1 MAVYAAPES
10 NLEGAPS
17 SPLNVEPTVGEVE
30 AKTLQRIRE
39 LIAAGMHPDEARRV
53 AYAQTGL
60 GDAYSRDMQRQF
72 EEGRNRPPDEEE
84 MALRASM
91 RPAPL
96 DMSSTDTLPGD
107 QPGTMRVWNQRTR
120 QYDTVRKPTAPVAP
134 KPDPTLGSPVGS
146 GPAFSTEAE
155 RDRYNARPKYTGEQE
170 QAMRDAGAT
179 WAEIAEAR
187 MSPRD
192 RDMMGVGQ
200 SGYAPVYS
208 PSGGVT
214 YLPRAPGAGTA
225 NAATD
230 GRMVGKEVDN
240 RDRNPSL
247 QRPDLEAR
255 GYVPTMVDGPNGPE
269 MVYMLTP
276 EKLKANRELGQQ
288 QSNARMMS
296 RLRDAAGITN
306 PTEEDLA
313 LTADQLRERGRAK
326 KLADR
331 QAKELQWRA
340 QVMMRAG
347 NRAGALAL
355 PGLDDW
361 QRSVIAGGPTPLGVE
376 AARAARR
383 DGGDDAR
390 LAAIQAQMETAA
402 ADREQRRQEFEQS
415 MNDRE
420 AEREQRRDDSQA
432 EHTRRLEEFRAANA
446 RAMAELRAR
455 DDATRMEWD
464 TRARMNTENAGVERA
479 KAEAA
484 EKLKADEAR
493 RNEEMLRKKEHERT
507 VIAPLEAQH
516 GAGIRHII
524 AGNYETPEAQ
534 ASMESM
540 AAASDQ
546 SWTGFYNSDAL
557 RLDATLQR
565 LGITDPSVRLR
576 LVNQYGL
583 GPMAAFGPGG
593 RSGPISGIVNW
604 MYGAPSYTQVPSPGS

>member
-1 MAVYAAPES
+1 MAVYAASES

-155 RDRYNARPKYTGEQE
+155 RDQYNARPKYTGEQE

-247 QRPDLEAR
+247 ERPDLAAR

-288 QSNARMMS
+288 QSNARMMG

-306 PTEEDLA
+306 PTEEDMA

-347 NRAGALAL
+347 NYAGALAL
-355 PGLDDW
+355 PGLSRPM
-361 QRSVIAGGPTPLGVE
+361 QAAILNQQNAALNANRGGGPINFGPTPLGVE
-376 AARAARR
+376 ALHNQQLTDLGLQVARGMATGRGLQQRTPEELAILQQQADAARR
-383 DGGDDAR
+383 EKDPAAAGVSDISEGRWDSPDGLAEIDRLRDSMDTDWGGFSYDSEKR
-390 LAAIQAQMETAA
+390 LAARLQQPPYGM
-402 ADREQRRQEFEQS
+402 DP
-415 MNDRE
+415 
-420 AEREQRRDDSQA
+420 AE
-432 EHTRRLEEFRAANA
+432 
-446 RAMAELRAR
+446 
-455 DDATRMEWD
+455 
-464 TRARMNTENAGVERA
+464 
-479 KAEAA
+479 AEAA
-484 EKLKADEAR
+484 AHASANR
-493 RNEEMLRKKEHERT
+493 ERWPWNQT
-507 VIAPLEAQH
+507 SNPAGRAAP
-516 GAGIRHII
+516 
-524 AGNYETPEAQ
+524 TPAP
-534 ASMESM
+534 
-540 AAASDQ
+540 
-546 SWTGFYNSDAL
+546 TGRPRY
-557 RLDATLQR
+557 
-565 LGITDPSVRLR
+565 I
-576 LVNQYGL
+576 
-583 GPMAAFGPGG
+583 PMD
-593 RSGPISGIVNW
+593 S
-604 MYGAPSYTQVPSPGS
+604 